1 MQRGMSQ
8 REKPDGAASPL
19 VAVAIDKDKNSQSAF
34 KWALDNVVTKGQTL
48 TLVHV
53 NTKPSSMLSFAWRI
67 HVGMVFVVSTHAIS
81 NYGYSPLEI
90 DPCRNLY
97 SSFSFGCYAAGSE
110 DAANIIKEVFVPF
123 RCFCTRKNVSHSISQ
138 ISIATNV
145 TEGIYANRCSATMS
159 YSKTPTLPRLS

>member
-53 NTKPSSMLSFAWRI
+53 NTKPSS
-67 HVGMVFVVSTHAIS
+67 
-81 NYGYSPLEI
+81 GY
-90 DPCRNLY
+90 
-97 SSFSFGCYAAGSE
+97 E
-110 DAANIIKEVFVPF
+110 D
-123 RCFCTRKNVSHSISQ
+123 
-138 ISIATNV
+138 
-145 TEGIYANRCSATMS
+145 
-159 YSKTPTLPRLS
+159 